1 MFTNHKSI
9 ELNIP
14 SVHISLSERARS
26 GMVYRIVPGITG
38 CRSCIGFGRLQYE
51 FVPGT
56 IDYSDVIDQRDIY
69 FQPGLD
75 TDISLVTMLGVK
87 MAISTLINPGTK
99 VSPEYNAN
107 FLHWNGYQDF
117 EEKSWLMY
125 GDIEKKL
132 DCDVC
137 SSSNEE
143 SEKGILKSLI
153 KKVGITLKSNK
164 N

>member
-56 IDYSDVIDQRDIY
+56 TDYSDVIDQRDIY

-87 MAISTLINPGTK
+87 MAISTLINPALKSRQNITQIFFIGMGTK
-99 VSPEYNAN
+99 ILKRNPG
-107 FLHWNGYQDF
+107 L
-117 EEKSWLMY
+117 Y

-137 SSSNEE
+137 SSLNEE